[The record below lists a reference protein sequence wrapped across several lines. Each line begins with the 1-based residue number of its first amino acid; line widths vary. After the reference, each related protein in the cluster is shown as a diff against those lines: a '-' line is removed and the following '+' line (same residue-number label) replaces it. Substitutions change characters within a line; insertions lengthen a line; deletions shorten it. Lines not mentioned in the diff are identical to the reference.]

1 MVTGGDVTRR
11 GGSLLPG
18 RAPTNHFPSTT
29 AGGMGPRRTAA
40 VAVGVTV
47 CKPWRDL
54 TESREGCY
62 RGGIGGKENTL
73 LPRHRGHKHPGG
85 GPPTVRQPGQTLGLY
100 LFPFQGVLSSEGRK
114 GGHRGRSQRGFLHH
128 QERVSWWTGE
138 RFSGRRSPRHPPW
151 EGSWWNKS
159 GRGKAGIVMYVSA
172 FPDANTGARP
182 NSRSSP
188 RSVLLG
194 NSRQA
199 FAGRAVVVTEPAST
213 PEGWGTKAMQGCI
226 NDNREPARVR
236 QVNSRIVGLH
246 SGSPRNG
253 STGEFWRGG

>member
-1 MVTGGDVTRR
+1 LEGHDRVTR
-11 GGSLLPG
+11 G
-18 RAPTNHFPSTT
+18 A
-29 AGGMGPRRTAA
+29 
-40 VAVGVTV
+40 
-47 CKPWRDL
+47 
-54 TESREGCY
+54 CY

-199 FAGRAVVVTEPAST
+199 FAGRAVPVTEPAST